1 MRADDPYMQDENR
14 LADHSYPD
22 LQQIVSDFN
31 RPTLG
36 DFAGFAVIV
45 AGAGSVV
52 VSALYFLFWILT

>member
-1 MRADDPYMQDENR
+1 MQDANR

>member
-1 MRADDPYMQDENR
+1 MADDPYMQDAKR

-45 AGAGSVV
+45 GGVASGAVAVV
-52 VSALYFLFWILT
+52 YSLFWILT

>member
-1 MRADDPYMQDENR
+1 MADDPYMQDAKR

-36 DFAGFAVIV
+36 DFAGFAV
-45 AGAGSVV
+45 V
-52 VSALYFLFWILT
+52 VSAVGFTVVAGLWFLFASMT